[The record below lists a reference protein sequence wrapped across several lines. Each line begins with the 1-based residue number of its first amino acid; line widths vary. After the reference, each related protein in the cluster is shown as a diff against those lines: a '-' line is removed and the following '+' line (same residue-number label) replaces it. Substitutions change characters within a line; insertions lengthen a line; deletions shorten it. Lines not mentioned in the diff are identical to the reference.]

1 MAHTPITQRIH
12 HSQTLALKGIIAE
25 QEREISRLRR
35 MIIGKTSESQVPDNN
50 PDKVSG
56 ERDTSRDTL
65 SGERDYGTG
74 GDEFINPATGIDD
87 WRD

>member
-1 MAHTPITQRIH
+1 MALSNITQQIH

-35 MIIGKTSESQVPDNN
+35 MILGKTSESQIREPAPRV
-50 PDKVSG
+50 
-56 ERDTSRDTL
+56 TSRDTL

-74 GDEFINPATGIDD
+74 GDEWINPTTGIDD

>member
-1 MAHTPITQRIH
+1 MSHSSITQRIH

-35 MIIGKTSESQVPDNN
+35 MILEKTSESQPRDT
-50 PDKVSG
+50 PRDTVSG
-56 ERDTSRDTL
+56 ERD
-65 SGERDYGTG
+65 YATG
-74 GDEFINPATGIDD
+74 GDEFINPATGIDA

>member
-1 MAHTPITQRIH
+1 MAHSTITQRIH

-35 MIIGKTSESQVPDNN
+35 MILEKTSESQIRQPQ
-50 PDKVSG
+50 
-56 ERDTSRDTL
+56 
-65 SGERDYGTG
+65 ERDYSTG
-74 GDEFINPATGIDD
+74 GDEWINPATGIDD

>member
-1 MAHTPITQRIH
+1 MAHSTITQRIH

-35 MIIGKTSESQVPDNN
+35 MILGKTSESQV
-50 PDKVSG
+50 
-56 ERDTSRDTL
+56 RDTSRDTV
-65 SGERDYGTG
+65 SGERDYSTG

>member
-1 MAHTPITQRIH
+1 MALSNITQQIH
-12 HSQTLALKGIIAE
+12 HQQTLALKGIIAE

-35 MIIGKTSESQVPDNN
+35 MILGKTSESQV
-50 PDKVSG
+50 
-56 ERDTSRDTL
+56 RDTSRDTV

-74 GDEFINPATGIDD
+74 GDEWRNPNTGIDD

>member
-1 MAHTPITQRIH
+1 MSHSSITQRIH

-35 MIIGKTSESQVPDNN
+35 MILEKTSESQIREPAPRVTP
-50 PDKVSG
+50 
-56 ERDTSRDTL
+56 RDTL

-74 GDEFINPATGIDD
+74 GDEWINPTTGIDD

>member
-1 MAHTPITQRIH
+1 MAHTTTTQRIH

-35 MIIGKTSESQVPDNN
+35 MILEKTSESQVRQPQ
-50 PDKVSG
+50 
-56 ERDTSRDTL
+56 
-65 SGERDYGTG
+65 ERDYAAG

>member
-1 MAHTPITQRIH
+1 MAHTTITQRIH

-35 MIIGKTSESQVPDNN
+35 MILEKTSESQV
-50 PDKVSG
+50 
-56 ERDTSRDTL
+56 RDTSRDTL
-65 SGERDYGTG
+65 SGERDYATG
-74 GDEFINPATGIDD
+74 GDEFINPTTGIDD

>member
-1 MAHTPITQRIH
+1 MAHSTITQRIH

-35 MIIGKTSESQVPDNN
+35 MILEKTSESQV
-50 PDKVSG
+50 
-56 ERDTSRDTL
+56 RDTSRDTL
-65 SGERDYGTG
+65 SGERDYGVG
-74 GDEFINPATGIDD
+74 GDEWRNPNTGVDD

>member
-12 HSQTLALKGIIAE
+12 LSQTLALKGIIAE

-35 MIIGKTSESQVPDNN
+35 MILGKTSESQIREPQHPDNN

-56 ERDTSRDTL
+56 ERD
-65 SGERDYGTG
+65 YGTG
-74 GDEFINPATGIDD
+74 GDEWINPATAIDD

>member
-1 MAHTPITQRIH
+1 MALSNTTQQIH

-35 MIIGKTSESQVPDNN
+35 MILEKTSESQIRQPQ
-50 PDKVSG
+50 
-56 ERDTSRDTL
+56 
-65 SGERDYGTG
+65 ERDYSTG

>member
-1 MAHTPITQRIH
+1 MAHSTITQRIH
-12 HSQTLALKGIIAE
+12 HSQTLVLKGIIAE

-35 MIIGKTSESQVPDNN
+35 MIIGKTSESQV
-50 PDKVSG
+50 
-56 ERDTSRDTL
+56 RDTSRDTV
-65 SGERDYGTG
+65 SGERDYATG

>member
-1 MAHTPITQRIH
+1 MAHTTITQRIH

-35 MIIGKTSESQVPDNN
+35 MILEKTSESQVRQPQ
-50 PDKVSG
+50 
-56 ERDTSRDTL
+56 
-65 SGERDYGTG
+65 ERDYAVG
-74 GDEFINPATGIDD
+74 GDEFINPATAIDD

>member
-1 MAHTPITQRIH
+1 MPHTTTTQQIH

-35 MIIGKTSESQVPDNN
+35 MILGKTSESQV
-50 PDKVSG
+50 
-56 ERDTSRDTL
+56 RDTSRDTV
-65 SGERDYGTG
+65 SRERDYAAG
-74 GDEFINPATGIDD
+74 GDEWINPATGIDD

>member
-1 MAHTPITQRIH
+1 MAHTTITQRIH

-35 MIIGKTSESQVPDNN
+35 MILEKTSESQIRQPQ
-50 PDKVSG
+50 
-56 ERDTSRDTL
+56 
-65 SGERDYGTG
+65 ERDYSTG

>member
-1 MAHTPITQRIH
+1 MALSNITQQIH

-35 MIIGKTSESQVPDNN
+35 MILGKTSESQIREPQ
-50 PDKVSG
+50 
-56 ERDTSRDTL
+56 
-65 SGERDYGTG
+65 ERDYGTG

>member
-1 MAHTPITQRIH
+1 MAHTTITQQVH
-12 HSQTLALKGIIAE
+12 HQQTLVLKGIIAE

-35 MIIGKTSESQVPDNN
+35 MILGKTSESQVRVTP
-50 PDKVSG
+50 
-56 ERDTSRDTL
+56 RDTL

-74 GDEFINPATGIDD
+74 GDEWINPTTGIDD

>member
-1 MAHTPITQRIH
+1 MPFSNTTQRIH

-35 MIIGKTSESQVPDNN
+35 MILGKTSESQIREPA
-50 PDKVSG
+50 P
-56 ERDTSRDTL
+56 RDTTRDTL
-65 SGERDYGTG
+65 SGERDYGIG
-74 GDEFINPATGIDD
+74 GDEWRNPNTGIDD

>member
-1 MAHTPITQRIH
+1 MAHTTITQRIH

-35 MIIGKTSESQVPDNN
+35 MILEKTSESQV
-50 PDKVSG
+50 
-56 ERDTSRDTL
+56 RDTSRDTL
-65 SGERDYGTG
+65 SGERDYATG
-74 GDEFINPATGIDD
+74 GDEWINPTTGIDD

>member
-1 MAHTPITQRIH
+1 MAHTTITQQVH
-12 HSQTLALKGIIAE
+12 HQQTLALKGIIAE

-35 MIIGKTSESQVPDNN
+35 MILGKTSESQV
-50 PDKVSG
+50 
-56 ERDTSRDTL
+56 RDTSRDTL

-74 GDEFINPATGIDD
+74 GDEWINPTTGIDD

>member
-1 MAHTPITQRIH
+1 MALSNITQRIH
-12 HSQTLALKGIIAE
+12 HSQTLVLKGIIAE

-35 MIIGKTSESQVPDNN
+35 MIIGKTSESQV
-50 PDKVSG
+50 
-56 ERDTSRDTL
+56 RDTTRDTL

-74 GDEFINPATGIDD
+74 GDEWRNPNTGIDD

>member
-1 MAHTPITQRIH
+1 MPFSTITQRIH
-12 HSQTLALKGIIAE
+12 HSQTLVLKGIIAE

-35 MIIGKTSESQVPDNN
+35 MILGKTSESQV
-50 PDKVSG
+50 
-56 ERDTSRDTL
+56 RDTSRDTV
-65 SGERDYGTG
+65 SGERDYATG

>member
-1 MAHTPITQRIH
+1 MAHTTITQRIH

-35 MIIGKTSESQVPDNN
+35 MILEKTSESQVREPQ
-50 PDKVSG
+50 
-56 ERDTSRDTL
+56 
-65 SGERDYGTG
+65 ERDYGTG
-74 GDEFINPATGIDD
+74 GDEFINPNTGIDD

>member
-1 MAHTPITQRIH
+1 MAHSTITQRIH

-35 MIIGKTSESQVPDNN
+35 MILEKTSESQVRDTS
-50 PDKVSG
+50 PDKVS
-56 ERDTSRDTL
+56 R
-65 SGERDYGTG
+65 ERDYSTG
-74 GDEFINPATGIDD
+74 GDEWINPATGIDD

>member
-1 MAHTPITQRIH
+1 MAHTTITQRIH

-35 MIIGKTSESQVPDNN
+35 MILEKTSESQVRQPQ
-50 PDKVSG
+50 
-56 ERDTSRDTL
+56 
-65 SGERDYGTG
+65 ERDYSTG

>member
-1 MAHTPITQRIH
+1 MPHTTTTQQIH

-35 MIIGKTSESQVPDNN
+35 MILGKTSESQIREPA
-50 PDKVSG
+50 P
-56 ERDTSRDTL
+56 RDTTRDTL

-74 GDEFINPATGIDD
+74 GDEWRNPNTGIDD

>member
-1 MAHTPITQRIH
+1 MALSNITQQIH

-35 MIIGKTSESQVPDNN
+35 MILGKTSESQVR
-50 PDKVSG
+50 V
-56 ERDTSRDTL
+56 TSRDTL

-74 GDEFINPATGIDD
+74 GDEWRNPTTGIDD

>member
-1 MAHTPITQRIH
+1 MAHTTITQRIH
-12 HSQTLALKGIIAE
+12 HQQTLVLKGIIAE

-35 MIIGKTSESQVPDNN
+35 MILGKTSESQV
-50 PDKVSG
+50 
-56 ERDTSRDTL
+56 RDTSRDTL

-74 GDEFINPATGIDD
+74 GDEWINPTTGIDD

>member
-1 MAHTPITQRIH
+1 MAHTTITQRIH

-35 MIIGKTSESQVPDNN
+35 MILEKTSESQV
-50 PDKVSG
+50 
-56 ERDTSRDTL
+56 RDTSRDTL

-74 GDEFINPATGIDD
+74 GDEFINPTTGIDD

>member
-1 MAHTPITQRIH
+1 MPFSTITQSIH

-35 MIIGKTSESQVPDNN
+35 MILGKTSESQIREPA
-50 PDKVSG
+50 P
-56 ERDTSRDTL
+56 RDTSRDTL
-65 SGERDYGTG
+65 SGERDYGVG
-74 GDEFINPATGIDD
+74 GDEWRNPNTGIDD